1 MLPGEDV
8 DAAGTALPADADLL
22 AGLTA
27 LRDAVAHVRLP
38 LAVAGVD
45 DARRDARAILDEL
58 DDYLLPRVRQMGA
71 PLLAVVG
78 GSTGAGKST
87 LVNTVV
93 GAVVSPAGVLRPTTR
108 SPVLV
113 HHPDDGPWFAGDR
126 VLPGLA
132 RWRGD
137 VPEAD
142 RTAAPGAHAR
152 AAGDATV
159 ADGTAGDATGGE
171 LRSLR
176 LVAHPAVPR
185 GLALLDAP
193 DIDSVVEA
201 NRELGAQ
208 LLGAADLWVFV
219 TTAARY
225 ADAVPWDLLA
235 RAAARRAAV
244 AVVLDRLGEREHD
257 AVTRHL
263 GGMLAERGLAAAH
276 LLTVPESRPVD
287 GLLPPAAVAH
297 VRDWLAA
304 SVGDAATRER
314 LVRTSV
320 SGAVADLA
328 SRVPALAGACDAQE
342 AHADRL
348 REAVRL
354 AYGDAAATVRRVTSD
369 GTLLR
374 GEVLARWQEYVGT
387 GELLRA
393 LEQRIG
399 TWRDKLTAALR
410 GRRGPEPVTAAI
422 GSGVVDVLVDAAETA
437 AESAVAAWR
446 ADPAGRV
453 LVTGARTSSGDLR
466 SRAAAEVRAWQ
477 AGVLDLVSTEGAD
490 RRVTARVLSFGVN
503 GLGAALMV
511 AIFAHTGGLT
521 TAEVGVA
528 GGTAV
533 LAQRLLEAVFGD
545 DAVRRLTRVA
555 AEDLDARLGG
565 LLDEEADRAC
575 TPVDALDVT
584 SAGPRLRRALAALP
598 APDAP
603 APEPPRPDVPAPA
616 EPAPE
621 SRVRAWWRRLWET

>member
-1 MLPGEDV
+1 VRPGEDV
-8 DAAGTALPADADLL
+8 DGPGPSVPADDDELL
-22 AGLTA
+22 AGLVGV
-27 LRDAVAHVRLP
+27 RDAVAEVRLP
-38 LAVAGVD
+38 LAVAGAD
-45 DARRDARAILDEL
+45 AARREARTILAEL
-58 DDYLLPRVRQMGA
+58 DDYLLPRVRQRGA

-87 LVNTVV
+87 LVNTLV
-93 GAVVSPAGVLRPTTR
+93 GAAVSPAGVLRPTTR

-113 HHPDDGPWFAGDR
+113 HHPDDEPWFAGDR

-132 RWRGD
+132 RWRAGGTGGTGAEGVSD
-137 VPEAD
+137 SRSDGAGADGAVPV
-142 RTAAPGAHAR
+142 
-152 AAGDATV
+152 GDA
-159 ADGTAGDATGGE
+159 
-171 LRSLR
+171 RSLR
-176 LVAHPAVPR
+176 LVAHPAVPH

-193 DIDSVVEA
+193 DIDSVVEE

-208 LLGAADLWVFV
+208 LLAAADVWVFV

-244 AVVLDRLGEREHD
+244 AVVLDRLGEHERD
-257 AVTRHL
+257 AVERHL
-263 GGMLAERGLAAAH
+263 ARMLAERGLPDAV
-276 LLTVPESRPVD
+276 LLTVPEARPVD
-287 GLLPPAAVAH
+287 GLLPAA
-297 VRDWLAA
+297 AA
-304 SVGDAATRER
+304 SRVRAWLETASGDAARDR
-314 LVRTSV
+314 LVQASLA
-320 SGAVADLA
+320 GAVADLA
-328 SRVPALAGACDAQE
+328 ARLPALAAASDAQP

-348 REAVRL
+348 RAAV
-354 AYGDAAATVRRVTSD
+354 AAAYDEAAVTVRRVTSD

-374 GEVLARWQEYVGT
+374 GEVLARWQEFVGT

-399 TWRDKLTAALR
+399 AWRDRLTAALR
-410 GRRGPEPVTAAI
+410 GRRGPEPVTEAI
-422 GSGVVDVLVDAAETA
+422 GSGVVDVLVDAADTA
-437 AESAVAAWR
+437 LAAAQASWR

-453 LVTGARTSSGDLR
+453 LVGGRHRSSADLR
-466 SRAAAEVRAWQ
+466 ERAAAEVRAWQ
-477 AGVLDLVSTEGAD
+477 AGVLDLVATEGAD

-555 AEDLDARLGG
+555 AEDLDARLVS
-565 LLDEEADRAC
+565 LLDEEAERAS
-575 TPVDALDVT
+575 TPLDALDVT

-598 APDAP
+598 VPSAPPVAAP
-603 APEPPRPDVPAPA
+603 QAAPEPDRPVGEAG
-616 EPAPE
+616 

>member
-8 DAAGTALPADADLL
+8 DAAGTSLPADADLL

-45 DARRDARAILDEL
+45 DARQEARAILDEL

-142 RTAAPGAHAR
+142 A
-152 AAGDATV
+152 
-159 ADGTAGDATGGE
+159 TAGNATAGE

-193 DIDSVVEA
+193 DIDSVVAE

-263 GGMLAERGLAAAH
+263 GGMLASRGLAAAH
-276 LLTVPESRPVD
+276 LLTVPEARPVD

-304 SVGDAATRER
+304 SVGDATTRER

-348 REAVRL
+348 RATVRL
-354 AYGDAAATVRRVTSD
+354 AYDEAAATVRRVTSD

-399 TWRDKLTAALR
+399 TWRDKLTATLR
-410 GRRGPEPVTAAI
+410 GRRGPEPVTAAL

-437 AESAVAAWR
+437 AENAAAAWR

-453 LVTGARTSSGDLR
+453 LVTGGRTSSADLR

-477 AGVLDLVSTEGAD
+477 TGVLDLVSTEGAD

-565 LLDEEADRAC
+565 LLDEEADLAC
-575 TPVDALDVT
+575 TPVNALDVT
-584 SAGPRLRRALAALP
+584 SAGPRLRRALAVLP

-603 APEPPRPDVPAPA
+603 TPEQPRPGAPVPA
-616 EPAPE
+616 EPPPE
-621 SRVRAWWRRLWET
+621 SRVRAWWRRLWES